1 LKSIETIYFKVIA
14 QYAHKYTKGLIMT
27 GDIFCNVVFHHKLN
41 VIIKKKNQLN
51 LENKPP
57 NKLGLKR
64 IFFFLLL
71 FR

>member
-41 VIIKKKNQLN
+41 VIIKKKSV
-51 LENKPP
+51 
-57 NKLGLKR
+57 KLGK
-64 IFFFLLL
+64 
-71 FR
+71 